1 MRLLIA
7 ILGAIALLFAAQVLN
22 SQVLPG
28 ITPASLDME
37 YGLNDVDG
45 NAAHHSMNARIS
57 FFDDTGEYLYSVQIG
72 DLKPFLTTQE
82 KQQLAA
88 IMARLRTSAEGFYL
102 E

>member
-7 ILGAIALLFAAQVLN
+7 ILGAVVLLFAAHTIN

-45 NAAHHSMNARIS
+45 NAAHHSMSARIS
-57 FFDDTGEYLYSVQIG
+57 FFDDTGDYLYSVQIG